1 MKFVLLFSTI
11 LLYCLNAR
19 TQNLVDK
26 DIALISHS
34 VSVTSEA
41 LNKLDTYSPT
51 TNREKTLFS
60 TNKKILDKMVNDF
73 VYETVTA
80 SLKDDKSISLQGING
95 VVDSRIPYNG
105 FGYPMPMSAKGGIKK
120 AIKNGHSADA
130 YLKINASIMTV
141 MDVLASAKLSQSFK
155 PEISISIAF
164 LGSDGKEI
172 AKAKGKV
179 KAPKPI
185 RAKDFPNKKF
195 DKLDEDYMS
204 LLMRQFEP
212 LLAECIDNAVKK
224 L

>member
-1 MKFVLLFSTI
+1 MKLVLLFA
-11 LLYCLNAR
+11 LLLLDCLIGR
-19 TQNLVDK
+19 TQNLVDM
-26 DIALISHS
+26 DIALISQS
-34 VSVTSEA
+34 VTVTSEA

-51 TNREKTLFS
+51 TNREKTIFS

-73 VYETVTA
+73 VYETVAA
-80 SLKDDKSISLQGING
+80 SLKDDKSISLQDIDG

-105 FGYPMPMSAKGGIKK
+105 FGYPMPLSAKGGIKK

-130 YLKINASIMTV
+130 YLKIDASIMTV
-141 MDVLASAKLSQSFK
+141 LDVLASAKLSHSFK
-155 PEISISIAF
+155 PEISISISF
-164 LGSDGKEI
+164 LGTDGKAV
-172 AKAKGKV
+172 AKSKGKV

-204 LLMRQFEP
+204 LLMSQFEP
-212 LLAECIDNAVKK
+212 LLAECIQNAVKK